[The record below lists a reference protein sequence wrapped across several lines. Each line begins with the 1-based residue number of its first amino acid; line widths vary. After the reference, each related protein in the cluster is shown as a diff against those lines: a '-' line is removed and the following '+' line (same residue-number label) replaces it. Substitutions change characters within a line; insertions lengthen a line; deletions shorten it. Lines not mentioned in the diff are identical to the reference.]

1 MATNK
6 RNELDTTYA
15 TNLRN
20 NQGSI
25 PTAQQTA
32 QGASIN
38 NNQNSNVNIDTSYQA
53 NSGALYGGHTA
64 SWWQQQYGSADN
76 DSKEMIR
83 KAADYYGYQIP
94 EAVSQSGTPIPS
106 NNQVPAAATNLNYS
120 ANVRSLSTPVE
131 QTTTGQ
137 TNTTANQETTDT
149 PIDSYEEFLKKQ
161 AEGYQ
166 ETLDKTNQY
175 IDEQEQSTID
185 RAEAERE
192 RNIADANSS
201 YALNRAGYG
210 ANAETLASMGLTGSG
225 YSDYLDQQAY
235 ATQRAEVQAANVQS
249 ESTKLEAEQQANAD
263 RLNAQLTYDQN
274 MAQNEANLAEYQ
286 LQQEE
291 QRKAAYAELLTYA
304 NNGTYSEQQIEELGA
319 QYGLNDD
326 QVKLL
331 TDAAKTYKENQ
342 QNATYY
348 ELLGSVDTSGF
359 ESLKSALDSG
369 SITQAQYESLREN
382 YQTYYYDMYTSSISS
397 DFTAVNTEDIDNA
410 VNKGHITKVQYDN
423 LKQKYNES
431 LASSIS
437 AAFIFYANGVQL
449 DEQTARSVVDELKN
463 TGWLTDENKNKLD
476 SLLESTYKEDEGGG
490 CYAKG
495 TLITVADGSQV
506 PVEDLKVGDVVKV
519 FNHNTGRLDNSAISY
534 IFYDGEKEYDV
545 LNLTFSNNTSIEVL
559 FGHSFFDI
567 DSRKYVLI
575 NNNTVEQ
582 YLGHNFYFVSNENG
596 GCKNE
601 IVSLIDYKTYKK
613 ATECFAVLTA
623 EHINSFANGLL
634 NITDDENVPSEPL
647 RGFTNIFELDS
658 NYKYDQEKMKSDI
671 NKYGLFSY
679 NEWKDYVTEE
689 QFNAFNGSILK
700 VAIGKGLISMEELQG
715 YINKFLKN

>member
-106 NNQVPAAATNLNYS
+106 NNQVPASATNLNYS
-120 ANVRSLSTPVE
+120 ANVRNLSTPTE

-137 TNTTANQETTDT
+137 TNTAVNQGTTETQ
-149 PIDSYEEFLKKQ
+149 IDSYEEFLQKQ

-185 RAEAERE
+185 RAKAERE

-274 MAQNEANLAEYQ
+274 MAQNKANLADYQ

-369 SITQAQYESLREN
+369 SITQAQYENLREN

-410 VNKGHITKVQYDN
+410 VNKGYITKVQYDN

-476 SLLESTYKEDEGGG
+476 SLLESTYKEDDGGG

-495 TLITVADGSQV
+495 TLITVADDSQV

-545 LNLTFSNNTSIEVL
+545 LNLTFSNNASIEVL

-596 GCKNE
+596 ECKNE
-601 IVSLIDYKTYKK
+601 IVSLTDFKTYKK
-613 ATECFAVLTA
+613 TTECFAVLTA

-658 NYKYDQEKMKSDI
+658 DYKYDQEKMESDI

-679 NEWKDYVTEE
+679 SEWKDYVTEE

-700 VAIGKGLISMEELQG
+700 VAIGKELISMEELQD